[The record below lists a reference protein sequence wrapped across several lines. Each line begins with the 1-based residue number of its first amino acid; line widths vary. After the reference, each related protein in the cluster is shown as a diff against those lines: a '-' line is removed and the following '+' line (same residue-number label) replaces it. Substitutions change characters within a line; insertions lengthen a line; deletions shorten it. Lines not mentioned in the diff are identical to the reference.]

1 MQPWLRAFGARRTV
15 AVHLR
20 HARADWREHPERH
33 LPPAMH
39 AFACA
44 HMHPPTRHAP
54 IHTRTHALTLRVHAT
69 AIMRARRR
77 GTLCT
82 GSLGWCRWASAP
94 FDAVMA
100 CVREALG
107 PSAAAAQLFVAADS
121 AQLVDAVRTHFG
133 GAFEARLANHACT
146 HAHKHAHTFMHAR
159 MYTHARARTH
169 AYVCTHTHACIHPS
183 MHARAHT
190 YTRTRKHRRTHAH
203 THTHT
208 HTHARTRF
216 ARAHVPNSTDP

>member
-33 LPPAMH
+33 LPPATNVC
-39 AFACA
+39 ACA

-82 GSLGWCRWASAP
+82 GSLGWRRWASAP

-121 AQLVDAVRTHFG
+121 AQLIDAVRTHFG

-146 HAHKHAHTFMHAR
+146 HAHARTRIHACTHVHAR
-159 MYTHARARTH
+159 SRTNARIRM
-169 AYVCTHTHACIHPS
+169 HTHACMHPS
-183 MHARAHT
+183 I
-190 YTRTRKHRRTHAH
+190 
-203 THTHT
+203 
-208 HTHARTRF
+208 HARTR
-216 ARAHVPNSTDP
+216 AHVHTHT